1 MLMNDDI
8 LNFILNW
15 ISNNTVYDGFLFNF
29 EIILLSS
36 EDIQIKAC
44 GGKCP
49 IIGFFDPSIGVL
61 ITKLDFYKPCN
72 MSILLHEI
80 VHALQYLTES
90 QLQDVFKEREAYD
103 LQNKFLLDL
112 SKKEGLIDLLN
123 VKKCRSLQLNVL
135 R

>member
-1 MLMNDDI
+1 
-8 LNFILNW
+8 
-15 ISNNTVYDGFLFNF
+15 
-29 EIILLSS
+29 
-36 EDIQIKAC
+36 
-44 GGKCP
+44 
-49 IIGFFDPSIGVL
+49 
-61 ITKLDFYKPCN
+61 

>member
-1 MLMNDDI
+1 MDEDI
-8 LNFILNW
+8 LNFILDW
-15 ISNNTVYDGFLFNF
+15 ISNNTVYDGSLFNF
-29 EIILLSS
+29 KVLLLSS
-36 EDIQIKAC
+36 EEIQIKAC

-49 IIGFFDPSIGVL
+49 IIGFFDPGIGVL
-61 ITKLDFYKPCN
+61 ITKLDFDKPCN

-80 VHALQYLTES
+80 IHALQYLTES

-112 SKKEGLIDLLN
+112 SEKEDLIDLLN
-123 VKKCRSLQLNVL
+123 IKKCRSLQLNVL